1 MWPQFLLLYK
11 EGRISVACEFMGHL
25 NEITDHDLTEVSQ
38 LLDGSEPG
46 ECLSRVYLLF
56 RHFPEGC
63 VWQTMGS

>member
-1 MWPQFLLLYK
+1 M
-11 EGRISVACEFMGHL
+11 ACEFMGHL